1 MELALIIISLF
12 QVGMIIVLVFL
23 AARLRRGDSAERQE
37 RTLESGLN
45 ALKADLTSQQMKG
58 LVSLRESLD
67 SASRL
72 VNERLSEGTSVL
84 DKRLELFTNIEA
96 KLGELTNQTKHLEQ
110 MGEEI
115 QSFSDLLK
123 PPKLRGI
130 FGELLLENLLQQ
142 IFPAALF
149 ELQYQF
155 ASGVRVDAVVKLGDR
170 LLPIDSKFPLEAFE
184 RLVANESDPAAH
196 KDFVRVVKKHIDDIA
211 RRYVNPLENTTDIAI
226 MYIPAEAIYYQF
238 IAREEPEA
246 LAYALSK
253 KVVPSSPGHLY
264 GFLASLSAVFRSVGI
279 SANSRKLSD
288 TLSEM
293 SQALK
298 SLGGWHDRIEG
309 SLRAINTS
317 FVKARA
323 ETANIG
329 GSLDS
334 LQEPT
339 VSDFQGAKDEKEE
352 HTASSK
358 NSSD

>member
-23 AARLRRGDSAERQE
+23 AARLRRSDSADRQE

-45 ALKADLTSQQMKG
+45 ALKADLTSQQMDG
-58 LVSLRESLD
+58 LMSLRNSLD

-96 KLGELTNQTKHLEQ
+96 KLGELTGQTRRLEQ
-110 MGEEI
+110 MGEEML
-115 QSFSDLLK
+115 SLSDLLK
-123 PPKLRGI
+123 PPKLRGNL
-130 FGELLLENLLQQ
+130 GELLLENLLRQ

-155 ASGVRVDAVVKLGDR
+155 ASGARVDAVVKLGDR

-196 KDFVRVVKKHIDDIA
+196 KDFVKTVKKHIDDIA

-264 GFLASLSAVFRSVGI
+264 GFLASLSAVFKSVVI
-279 SANSRKLSD
+279 SASSRKLSD

-298 SLGGWHDRIEG
+298 NLHGWHDRIEG
-309 SLRAINTS
+309 SLRSIRTS
-317 FVKARA
+317 FAKARG
-323 ETANIG
+323 ETENIG

-339 VSDFQGAKDEKEE
+339 VNDSQGGIDEKDAI
-352 HTASSK
+352 TASGE
-358 NSSD
+358 DRTV